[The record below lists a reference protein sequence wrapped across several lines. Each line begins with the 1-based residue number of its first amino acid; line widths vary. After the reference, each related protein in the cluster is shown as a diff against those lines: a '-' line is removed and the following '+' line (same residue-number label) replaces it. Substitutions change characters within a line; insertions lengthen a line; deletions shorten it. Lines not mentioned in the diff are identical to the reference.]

1 MSEQQV
7 PTPGLEKV
15 GIVAER
21 VFGRSWSRQRKKGM
35 ERYGTELMTLNGR
48 DPFRDAVEEAV
59 DLVQYITQMAMEKEV
74 VERLFVLLCQKMDES
89 RLSHEDY
96 EEAKNV
102 YKKIR
107 ARQLRDMQVDETAL
121 QEGAQ

>member
-35 ERYGTELMTLNGR
+35 ERYGTELMTFNGR

-74 VERLFVLLCQKMDES
+74 VERLFVHLCQKMDES

-107 ARQLRDMQVDETAL
+107 ARQLRDIQVDETAL

>member
-35 ERYGTELMTLNGR
+35 ERYGTELMTFNGR

-107 ARQLRDMQVDETAL
+107 ARQLRDIQVDETAL